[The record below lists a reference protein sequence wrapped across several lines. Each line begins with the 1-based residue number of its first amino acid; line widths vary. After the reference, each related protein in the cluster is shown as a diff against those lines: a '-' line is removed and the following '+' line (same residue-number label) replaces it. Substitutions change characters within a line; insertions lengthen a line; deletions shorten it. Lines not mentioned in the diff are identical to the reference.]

1 MDSEC
6 PALRAPYAWGVPLRS
21 GGAAR
26 WEATGMDSAHT
37 LVVLRHAKA
46 AGEPG
51 VNDLQRPLNGRGRRN
66 SDAAGQWLLAHGI
79 VPDLVL
85 CSTSRRT
92 RETWQRVSKALG
104 AAAPQAETVNFEAR
118 VYDADAQDLLDL
130 VNEQP
135 DDARTI
141 LTVGHNPASLQLVAS
156 LTGRSDIALPT
167 AALSCPRRG
176 RHAPPPR
183 RGTPRAGRARYPGT
197 AR

>member
-1 MDSEC
+1 
-6 PALRAPYAWGVPLRS
+6 
-21 GGAAR
+21 
-26 WEATGMDSAHT
+26 MDSAHT
-37 LVVLRHAKA
+37 LVVLRRAKA

-92 RETWQRVSKALG
+92 PETWQRVSKALG
-104 AAAPQAETVNFEAR
+104 AAAPRARAGNCEPRVHEAHP
-118 VYDADAQDLLDL
+118 QGPLGP

-135 DDARTI
+135 ADARTI

-156 LTGRSDIALPT
+156 LTGRSDIAFPT
-167 AALSCPRRG
+167 AALAVINVGESWAAV
-176 RHAPPPR
+176 AP
-183 RGTPRAGRARYPGT
+183 GEKELAELWTPRGAA
-197 AR
+197 